1 MNTVLILGAS
11 RGIGYEFA
19 RQYVQ
24 EGWRVLATARDD
36 AGCTQLQ
43 AIGAEAFKLDV
54 AKPNSVSGLSW
65 RLDGEKLDL
74 ALYVAGIIDR
84 NSPQTPPTQ
93 EEFDRIMHTNVLGAM
108 QALPQVAPWVAEANG
123 TFAFISSVMASMTLT
138 DSGGASLYK
147 VSKAALNMVVRTA
160 PSDFPKVTWLALS
173 PGWVQTDM
181 GGNTAPLTVLDSVA
195 QMRATLNSVGGTEK
209 RAAVQGQFLNYDG
222 STLPW

>member
-43 AIGAEAFKLDV
+43 AIGSEAFKLDV

-74 ALYVAGIIDR
+74 ALYVAGVIDR

-108 QALPQVAPWVAEANG
+108 QALP
-123 TFAFISSVMASMTLT
+123 
-138 DSGGASLYK
+138 
-147 VSKAALNMVVRTA
+147 
-160 PSDFPKVTWLALS
+160 
-173 PGWVQTDM
+173 
-181 GGNTAPLTVLDSVA
+181 
-195 QMRATLNSVGGTEK
+195 
-209 RAAVQGQFLNYDG
+209 
-222 STLPW
+222 